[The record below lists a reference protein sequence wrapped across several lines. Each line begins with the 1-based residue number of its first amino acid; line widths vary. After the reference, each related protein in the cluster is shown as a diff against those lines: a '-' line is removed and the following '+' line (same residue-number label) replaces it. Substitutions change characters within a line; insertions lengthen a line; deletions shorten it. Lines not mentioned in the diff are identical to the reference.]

1 MSSRGLT
8 TGSQN
13 IQSVTQDPVVKPRGD
28 IRIQKT
34 MNKPLF
40 DKILIANRSEIAVRI
55 IRTLKKMG
63 IKSVAVYS
71 EADTNSM
78 YVQHADEAYYIG
90 DSPATESYLSIK
102 NIISAIR
109 ESGASAVHPGY
120 GFLSENPNFANI
132 LKREGVVLIGPSAGT
147 IKKMGDKI
155 EAKKI
160 AIEAG
165 VSPVPGYMGTINDV
179 KQAIDIAKE
188 IGFPVIVKAAAG
200 GGGRGMRVVN
210 NPAEMANAFE
220 SAKLEAANSFSDDR
234 LFIEKLIQTP
244 RHIEIQLIAD
254 QYGNSVC
261 LGERECSI
269 QRHHQKVIEEAPS
282 SFITEDIR
290 QEMYR
295 QVISLSQKVGYY
307 SAGTVEFIVDSNKNF
322 YFLEMNTRLQVEH
335 PVTELITGIDI
346 VEEMIQIAAG
356 EKLSFTQDD
365 VKLKGWAFESRI
377 CAENPSRG
385 FLPSSGRITAYSE
398 PAKSPNIR
406 IDTGIGLGGEVSMF
420 YDSMIAKL
428 CTYGETREQAIELM
442 HSALSSYIINGIA
455 HNISFLEAVM
465 LHPRFVSGDISTAFI
480 QEEYPDGF
488 SGASLTSEVTTVFLA
503 TAIFIYIS
511 EQRRASLISGN
522 INNQA
527 NKIGTRW
534 VVTIDDKLF
543 PVLITPVEN
552 GYNIR
557 HESDRIYIRSNW
569 NLGNELFTA
578 IINGKKTNVKIENIR
593 TGYLLSHAGISVKA
607 FVRSPRISE
616 LEALMVSKV
625 VVEESSELQAPL
637 SGQIAAIKVKEGQE
651 VTAGQEI
658 MILTAMK
665 MENLILAERDGK
677 IAKIFVNEKDNVV
690 RGQVLLEF
698 A

>member
-1 MSSRGLT
+1 
-8 TGSQN
+8 
-13 IQSVTQDPVVKPRGD
+13 
-28 IRIQKT
+28 

-165 VSPVPGYMGTINDV
+165 VSTVPGYMGTINDV

-385 FLPSSGRITAYSE
+385 FLPSSGRIIAYSE

-465 LHPRFVSGDISTAFI
+465 LHPRFISGDISTAFI

-677 IAKIFVNEKDNVV
+677 IAKIFVNEKDNVI

>member
-1 MSSRGLT
+1 
-8 TGSQN
+8 
-13 IQSVTQDPVVKPRGD
+13 
-28 IRIQKT
+28 

-165 VSPVPGYMGTINDV
+165 VSTVPGYMGTINDV

-385 FLPSSGRITAYSE
+385 FLPSSGRIIAYSE

-677 IAKIFVNEKDNVV
+677 IAKIFVNEKDNVI